1 MLTFYECYATTYY
14 NGQKVSTKYCGTLVE
29 DESKVQNHIEKI
41 TWKNLNEKYQKNGNC
56 YKFTIANVKKGR
68 TIYFFD
74 DCYDRCFHT
83 IKEWKEKE
91 LNIEIKYEYKE
102 NKYVSINDVLKLHN
116 VEKAIRYLN
125 ERGLTI

>member
-14 NGQKVSTKYCGTLVE
+14 NERKVSTKYCGTLVE
-29 DESKVQNHIEKI
+29 DENNVQNHIEKI
-41 TWKNLNEKYQKNGNC
+41 TWENLNEKYQKNGNC

-68 TIYFFD
+68 KIYFFD
-74 DCYDRCFHT
+74 DCYDRCFNT
-83 IKEWKEKE
+83 VKEWKEKE